1 MYSIFKFHLF
11 VVYGVGCICLHII
24 NTQYYIFFLCEMKS
38 CTRREGEAQAKLV
51 SNYIFS
57 NQIGCRYGNVMIIQ
71 IL

>member
-1 MYSIFKFHLF
+1 
-11 VVYGVGCICLHII
+11 
-24 NTQYYIFFLCEMKS
+24 MKS

-71 IL
+71 ILCIQFPKNKSLVICKSMYVKNDIVML